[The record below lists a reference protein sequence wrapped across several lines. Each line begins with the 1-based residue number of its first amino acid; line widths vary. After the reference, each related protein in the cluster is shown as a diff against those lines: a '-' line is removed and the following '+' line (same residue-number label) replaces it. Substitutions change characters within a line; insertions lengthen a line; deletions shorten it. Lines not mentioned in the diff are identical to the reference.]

1 MIAFASALPDH
12 PGWMQDLQY
21 QLTGFLVVIFALGG
35 IALLVWLAGRVFAA
49 TSAPKKHRDEVAPS
63 AAAAD
68 EIPGPVLAAI
78 SAAVSVALEGRHF
91 VVYNVSPT
99 GRGAWS
105 AEGRRAIYGSHQLR

>member
-1 MIAFASALPDH
+1 MILLASSLPAH

-21 QLTGFLVVIFALGG
+21 QLTGFLVVISALGG
-35 IALLVWLAGRVFAA
+35 IALLVWIVGRLFAA
-49 TSAPKKHRDEVAPS
+49 GGMEKREATTGPTPDQSE
-63 AAAAD
+63 

-91 VVYNVSPT
+91 VVYSISPA

-105 AEGRRAIYGSHQLR
+105 AEGRRAIYRSHQLR